1 MASFYLYFSG
11 TYKKHLIYKMEA
23 TEIYRVYTFQ
33 VCEHLI
39 DDTETNLSG
48 FAIIS
53 PLATKHTG
61 TWGCVFVFKSY
72 LPLKICIILSYNEW
86 VL

>member
-1 MASFYLYFSG
+1 
-11 TYKKHLIYKMEA
+11 MEA

-39 DDTETNLSG
+39 DDTEANLPG

-53 PLATKHTG
+53 PLATMHTG
-61 TWGCVFVFKSY
+61 TWEVCLFFE
-72 LPLKICIILSYNEW
+72 LSASP
-86 VL
+86 